1 MSDHSFVMFPLKS
14 VIHVTK
20 LVTVLSYELSP
31 SFSNRGERHNFW
43 EMVYVDRGKIYC
55 NADGEERLLRQGEII
70 FHKPNEF
77 HSVTCDGARSASV
90 FILTFECR
98 SPAMRSFYDKSFK
111 MNTEEMQLMRRM
123 IAECNRTFAVSE
135 YPLRLL
141 ENAPIGGAQLIR
153 NYLEEFLIHALHRE
167 QSRGEE
173 NGEQAIRSATDSTLA
188 QEICDYLRAHV
199 CDRITLEDISER
211 FHFGKSRICDLFKRA
226 QKDTIVGY
234 HTKLKIAEAKRL
246 LFEKKHTVGEIAE
259 YLGFES
265 PEYFSRVFRRHTGQS
280 PRSFRTSLVSGDNTR
295 YLERELRLGLQKND

>member
-14 VIHVTK
+14 VINVTK

-31 SFSNRGERHNFW
+31 SFSNQGERHNFW

-70 FHKPNEF
+70 LHKPNEF

-90 FILTFECR
+90 FILTFECA
-98 SPAMRSFYDKSFK
+98 SPAMKCFYNKSFR
-111 MNTEEMQLMRRM
+111 MSAEEMQLMRRM

-141 ENAPIGGAQLIR
+141 ENAPVGGAQLIR
-153 NYLEEFLIHALHRE
+153 HYLEEFLILVLRRE
-167 QSRGEE
+167 QRRGEE
-173 NGEQAIRSATDSTLA
+173 GIDADGRPVLDSTLS
-188 QEICDYLRAHV
+188 QEICEYLRAHV

-211 FHFGKSRICDLFKRA
+211 FHFGKSRLCDVFKRA

-246 LFEKKHTVGEIAE
+246 LFEKKHTVSEIAE
-259 YLGFES
+259 HLGFES
-265 PEYFSRVFRRHTGQS
+265 PEYFSRVFRRYTGQS

-295 YLERELRLGLQKND
+295 YLEKELRLGLQKSD